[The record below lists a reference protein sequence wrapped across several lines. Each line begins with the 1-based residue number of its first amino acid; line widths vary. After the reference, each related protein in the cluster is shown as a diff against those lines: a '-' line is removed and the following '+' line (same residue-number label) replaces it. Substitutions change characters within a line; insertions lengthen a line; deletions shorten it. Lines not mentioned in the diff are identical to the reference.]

1 MSSSVFV
8 YGSSECDQL
17 GKFLI
22 LYKRIGLELGEDDLH
37 EVKRPKR
44 LSIFDMS
51 IAGVELKVPVC
62 KLVCGGMHTVAITPS
77 GAVYTWGC
85 NDEGAL
91 GRPGTEDRPLFVSS
105 LPIRCTDA
113 SAGDS
118 HTVFYNTDLSRAFFT
133 GLYRVRVANFHLTLE
148 RTIWQNL
155 RSN

>member
-62 KLVCGGMHTVAITPS
+62 KLVCGGMHTVAIAPS

-155 RSN
+155 